1 MPLSFLINP
10 NAPVPIFQ
18 QIADGIRAAIGRGT
32 YAPGELLP
40 SVRQIAEKLGV
51 NPNTVHKA
59 IVAIEREGIIEAE
72 RGKGMIVKSGSGA
85 RARSASEDA
94 VLRHLAEAAQ
104 LAEATGMSEEK
115 FNQLVQRARRDT
127 ASKKG
132 DRS

>member
-1 MPLSFLINP
+1 MPLYFLINP
-10 NAPVPIFQ
+10 NASVPIFQ
-18 QIADGIRAAIGRGT
+18 QIADGMRAAIGRGT

-40 SVRQIAEKLGV
+40 SVREIAEELGV

-59 IVAIEREGIIEAE
+59 IVALEREGIIEAE
-72 RGKGMIVKSGSGA
+72 RGKGMVVKSGSGA
-85 RARSASEDA
+85 LARSVSEDA

-104 LAEATGMSEEK
+104 LAETTGMSEER

>member
-1 MPLSFLINP
+1 
-10 NAPVPIFQ
+10 
-18 QIADGIRAAIGRGT
+18 
-32 YAPGELLP
+32 
-40 SVRQIAEKLGV
+40 VRQIAEELGV

-59 IVAIEREGIIEAE
+59 IVAIEREGILEAE

-85 RARSASEDA
+85 LARSASEDA

-104 LAEATGMSEEK
+104 LAETTGMSEER

-127 ASKKG
+127 ASQQG